1 MRSPRFGGYHHRIS
15 QRPNGPLLSNTFDRG
30 IMNSMSLKEELE
42 NSVKDAMRTGDER
55 RKRTLRM
62 ALASIRMAEIEKR
75 GPVDDD
81 TVMAILQKEVKS
93 RQEVIA
99 ESEQANRPDLI
110 EEAIAEIA
118 ILDHFLPAPF
128 TPEEL
133 EALAREAIA
142 AVGATSARE
151 MGQVM
156 KVLMPRL
163 EGRATGSEAS
173 QVVRKLLQ

>member
-1 MRSPRFGGYHHRIS
+1 
-15 QRPNGPLLSNTFDRG
+15 
-30 IMNSMSLKEELE
+30 MSLKEDIE
-42 NSVKDAMRTGDER
+42 NSVKDAMRTGDEQ

-62 ALASIRMAEIEKR
+62 ALASIRMAEIDKR

-81 TVMAILQKEVKS
+81 TVVAILQKEVKS

-110 EEAIAEIA
+110 DEAISEIA
-118 ILDHFLPAPF
+118 ILEQFLPAQF

-142 AVGATSARE
+142 EVGATSPRE

-156 KVLMPRL
+156 KILVPRL
-163 EGRATGSEAS
+163 EGRATGNEAS

>member
-1 MRSPRFGGYHHRIS
+1 MK
-15 QRPNGPLLSNTFDRG
+15 T
-30 IMNSMSLKEELE
+30 MSLKEELE
-42 NSVKDAMRTGDER
+42 TSVKDAMRSGDDQ

-75 GPVDDD
+75 GPVDDE
-81 TVMAILQKEVKS
+81 TVLAILQKEVKS

-110 EEAIAEIA
+110 DEAIAEIA
-118 ILDHFLPAPF
+118 ILEQYLPAQF

-133 EALAREAIA
+133 EALAREVIA
-142 AVGATSARE
+142 EVGASSARE

-156 KVLMPRL
+156 KVLIPRL